1 MSESKDNKNLSRKE
15 LSYNKLKGLGEEII
29 EDVVKKDIPSLK
41 VPSRGTS
48 NIVYDDAKRY
58 FVLGDRYGKRSLGN
72 VKQIKKIG
80 QMVQVANFCKDLVQR
95 EKTATLREMYY
106 VSEGWGIGFDNQ
118 QESNIVGEDIE
129 VTLGMSRE
137 DLGLMPEEDGASVY
151 GNIVFQEGDIEI
163 NALKSG
169 KSGYTISPTIDE
181 VDFLDHDVERVIAVE
196 TMGMFHRMVQEEAYK
211 KFNTLIVGLKGQ
223 AARATRRFLKR
234 VNEELDL
241 PVYICNDGDPWGFH
255 IAMVII
261 SGSAKLAHV
270 NHDLAT
276 PNAKFLGVT
285 ASDIVNYE
293 LPTDPLKDIDVL
305 RLKELAND
313 PRYRDP
319 TWQTEIKKM
328 LKIGKKAEQ
337 QSFSKYGLEYVVDTY
352 FPEKLELL
360 S

>member
-1 MSESKDNKNLSRKE
+1 MSEVKKNISERKTITM
-15 LSYNKLKGLGEEII
+15 NKLKGLGQTII
-29 EDVVKKDIPSLK
+29 DDVHKQEIPSIK

-48 NIVYDDAKRY
+48 NIVYDKNKRY
-58 FVLGDRYGKRSLGN
+58 FILGGRYGKRSLGN
-72 VKQIKKIG
+72 VKQIRKIG
-80 QMVQVANFCKDLVQR
+80 QMMFVSNFCKSLVNT

-106 VSEGWGIGFDNQ
+106 VSEGWGMPFANQ
-118 QESNIVGEDIE
+118 QESNILAEDLE
-129 VTLGMSRE
+129 VCIGSSRE

-151 GNIVFQEGDIEI
+151 GDIVFKEGDVEI
-163 NALKSG
+163 NGLKSG

-181 VDFLDHDVERVIAVE
+181 VEFVDHNVRRVIAVE
-196 TMGMFHRMVQEEAYK
+196 TMGMFHRMVQEQAYK
-211 KFNTLIVGLKGQ
+211 KFDTLIVGLKGQ

-234 VNEELDL
+234 VNQELNL

-276 PNAKFLGVT
+276 PDAKFLGVT

-293 LPTDPLKDIDVL
+293 LPTDKLKDIDIL
-305 RLKELAND
+305 RLKELAKD
-313 PRYRDP
+313 PRYNSEH
-319 TWQTEIKKM
+319 WQNEIKKM

-337 QSFSKYGLEYVVDTY
+337 QAFSKYGLEYVVDTY
-352 FPEKLELL
+352 FPEKLDAMDD
-360 S
+360 

>member
-1 MSESKDNKNLSRKE
+1 MMNRKE
-15 LSYNKLKGLGEEII
+15 LALNRKELAVNKLQSLGEKII
-29 EDVVKKDIPSLK
+29 EDVNLMNVPAIR

-48 NIVYDDAKRY
+48 NIVYDDLKRY
-58 FVLGDRYGKRSLGN
+58 YVLGDRYGQRSLGN

-80 QMVQVANFCKDLVQR
+80 QMVYMANFCKSLV
-95 EKTATLREMYY
+95 ETGKTATLREMYY
-106 VSEGWGIGFDNQ
+106 VSEGWDIDFGDQ
-118 QESNIVGEDIE
+118 QESNIVGEDLE
-129 VTLGMSRE
+129 VTLGISRE

-151 GNIVFQEGDIEI
+151 GDITLKDDDVEI
-163 NALKSG
+163 NALRMG

-181 VDFLDHDVERVIAVE
+181 IEFVDQNVQRVIAVE
-196 TMGMFHRMVQEEAYK
+196 TMGMFHRMVQEKAYK
-211 KFNTLIVGLKGQ
+211 KFDTLIVGLKGQ

-234 VNEELDL
+234 VNEELGL

-270 NHDLAT
+270 NHELAT
-276 PNAKFLGVT
+276 PDAKFLGVT
-285 ASDIVNYE
+285 ASDIINYD

-305 RLKELAND
+305 RLKELYKD
-313 PRYRDP
+313 PRYRDDF
-319 TWQTEIKKM
+319 WKVEIKKM

-352 FPEKLELL
+352 LPEKLDAM
-360 S
+360 